1 MSQDRQLHP
10 SQGQLTVN
18 QEQLV
23 ASIGKDAFRA
33 MFYMFAGKPDSKHET
48 FNGRVTLTP
57 TVLIDLNSRIQS
69 KFQIHNVEET
79 ITTVSLSLDNNQ
91 ALDFGTWAEFV
102 GHDWRDPAAVKDL
115 TIRWDFMLRIASFA
129 QAQRHT
135 LNVTF
140 AGNASPAAML
150 RVVLDATE
158 TPQEL
163 DLSKMFGGCI
173 ARVDFISHSL
183 ADELLALVGKWHATL
198 PKSEAVGS
206 IFERCEKNDRRIAFW
221 VHHSFPVMC
230 IVLAYFGLE
239 SVSSKYLPTSVLTV
253 QVMSEFCLWFLLV
266 TFLLFVANA
275 FGKYIANRT
284 FKAITNYGAHHTFQF
299 TPGDSELRKKLIE
312 RNKNAAINFCIHL
325 GQATFIHALS
335 GLIIFYLL
343 GKH

>member
-1 MSQDRQLHP
+1 MSQERKLP
-10 SQGQLTVN
+10 SSEGQLVVN

-23 ASIGKDAFRA
+23 ASIDKDAFRA

-48 FNGRVTLTP
+48 FKGRVTLTP
-57 TVLIDLNSRIQS
+57 TALIDLNTRIQS

-79 ITTVSLSLDNNQ
+79 ITTVSLSLDNSQ
-91 ALDFGTWAEFV
+91 ALDFGTWPEFV
-102 GHDWRDPAAVKDL
+102 EHDWRDPAALKDL

-150 RVVLDATE
+150 RVVLDSTE

-198 PKSEAVGS
+198 PKSEAVGTF
-206 IFERCEKNDRRIAFW
+206 FERCEKNDQRIAFW
-221 VHHSFPVMC
+221 VHHSFM
-230 IVLAYFGLE
+230 VLCVGVAYFGLE
-239 SVSSKYLPTSVLTV
+239 QISSKYAPTSALTV
-253 QVMSEFCLWFLLV
+253 QVMSDFCLWFLAV
-266 TFLLFVANA
+266 TFLLLGANA
-275 FGKYIANRT
+275 FGKYIANRA

-299 TPGDSELRKKLIE
+299 TPGDDELRKKLIA
-312 RNKNAAINFCIHL
+312 RNAKNATNFCIHI
-325 GQATFIHALS
+325 GQAIAVHALTS
-335 GLIIFYLL
+335 LITAYLV
-343 GKH
+343 GNH